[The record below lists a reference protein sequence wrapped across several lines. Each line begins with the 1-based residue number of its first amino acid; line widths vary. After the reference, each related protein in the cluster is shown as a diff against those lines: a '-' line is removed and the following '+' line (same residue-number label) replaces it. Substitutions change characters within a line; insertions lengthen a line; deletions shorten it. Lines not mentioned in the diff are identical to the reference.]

1 MSQGERFWSSN
12 SLTEAARIPTFAL
25 GQRRRPGK
33 QDVLAGKVGKISQD
47 LILRHAGSEVL
58 QYVVDSDAQP
68 ADTRLATTLVRLD
81 GDSVLIPHGEKPT
94 LGTLRRSN
102 WASGRQIGRGMG
114 QPIERMNSE

>member
-12 SLTEAARIPTFAL
+12 ASLRRHGYQPSLSVSGE
-25 GQRRRPGK
+25 GQAS

-102 WASGRQIGRGMG
+102 WASGRQIGRGHG
-114 QPIERMNSE
+114 SAD